1 MTEVTENQVQTLSMN
16 DKEYKVEDLSEKA
29 KYLISQLQDMQGQEN
44 QARARI
50 DQIQVGITGFTN
62 LLQQELENPDDD
74 EEVVNQTKKRLK
86 SLFFYLSLIEISV
99 FYSCDGNSLR
109 HFRNTR
115 VFYRYLVVLRGSDFC
130 HVVVVK
136 TASLMTFNLIAL

>member
-74 EEVVNQTKKRLK
+74 EEVVD
-86 SLFFYLSLIEISV
+86 LSG
-99 FYSCDGNSLR
+99 D
-109 HFRNTR
+109 
-115 VFYRYLVVLRGSDFC
+115 
-130 HVVVVK
+130 
-136 TASLMTFNLIAL
+136 

>member
-74 EEVVNQTKKRLK
+74 EEVVN
-86 SLFFYLSLIEISV
+86 
-99 FYSCDGNSLR
+99 
-109 HFRNTR
+109 
-115 VFYRYLVVLRGSDFC
+115 
-130 HVVVVK
+130 
-136 TASLMTFNLIAL
+136 